1 MAIRSFRPTLVVAA
15 ASLFIGFA
23 GLPSAPIALAQ
34 KRSPSYEFLEAV
46 KKPDGNVVTRML
58 NEPGQ
63 RIVNVKDDRGD
74 AAIHIVTR
82 RRDMTYLRFLL
93 ARNADINL
101 EDDGGN
107 TALML
112 AVEAGWPEGIA
123 VLIQQRAN
131 VNAANRGGETPLM
144 RAVQRRDVAM
154 VRTLLAAKADP
165 DQTDRLA
172 GMTARDYAARDTR
185 SPQIAQLLR
194 DAPKVGRSG
203 PVAGPKF

>member
-1 MAIRSFRPTLVVAA
+1 MLIRPARPVFAA
-15 ASLFIGFA
+15 ALV
-23 GLPSAPIALAQ
+23 ALALPVLPAAAQ
-34 KRSPSYEFLEAV
+34 QRSPSTTFLDAV
-46 KKPDGNVVTRML
+46 RKQDGNKVTEIL

-63 RIVNVKDDRGD
+63 QIANVKDDKGD

-93 ARNADINL
+93 ARGANVNL
-101 EDDGGN
+101 EDGGGN

-112 AVEAGWPEGIA
+112 AVEAAWPEGVA
-123 VLIQQRAN
+123 LLLQLRAN

-144 RAVQRRDVAM
+144 RAVQRRDAEM

-165 DQTDRLA
+165 DQVDRLA

-185 SPQIAQLLR
+185 SPVIAQLLK
-194 DAPKVGRSG
+194 DAPKVSRASA
-203 PVAGPKF
+203 VASPKF